1 MVNDERLAKCTSLRD
16 SGCSPPQVVDH
27 YLKTVTEATAGDPNE
42 GCCGEEGDGPG
53 RCARRARRPE
63 RRRRRARAGG
73 EVREL

>member
-42 GCCGEEGDGPG
+42 GCCGEEDFH
-53 RCARRARRPE
+53 A
-63 RRRRRARAGG
+63 
-73 EVREL
+73 VT